1 LLRQVC
7 TLVYAVDGRLRSRRP
22 APTSTCQWNG
32 GQMNQDHHVVRLA
45 VQDGFAIITI
55 DNPPVNA
62 GSTAVRAG
70 LLARLAEAEQQKL
83 TGIVIIG
90 AGSSFIAGSDISEF
104 GAPLAAPEL
113 PQVIAAI
120 EDSALPVCAA
130 VHGACLGGGFELA
143 LGCDFRIAAPG
154 AVLGLPEVTL
164 GMVPGAGGTQ
174 RLPRLTGLAEAIAL
188 VCSGRRVKA
197 EEALKLGMIDALAKS
212 PGPEDLI
219 AAAKEAILA
228 APGKR
233 RLRERAVPPA
243 DPEAVKTAES
253 NALKRG
259 KGRPNVAEAIR
270 LVKFS
275 ASLPVGDALVAER
288 ASFQDLRVQE
298 EAFALRH
305 LFFAERAAARIDGL
319 NAPPARIG
327 RVGIVGGGTMG
338 QGICRAFLATG
349 LAVVLAERNGEAR
362 DAAAAAIASSFDALV
377 GKGRLSPASA
387 DRSKAL
393 LTASDSLSDLAD
405 CDLVI
410 EAVFEDMAVKKD
422 LFTALDAILKPGAI
436 LATNTSYL
444 DIDEMAAVTHRAED
458 VVGLHFFSPADIM
471 SLLEIVR
478 TGHSSGRTLATALA
492 LAKVLGKQPVVAR
505 VAEGFIG
512 NRIYAAYRRHAEY
525 LVEEGASPEAVDTA
539 AVDFGFAMG
548 PFAVGDMSGLDIA
561 WHMRKRQAATRNQ
574 SARYVDIPDRLCEAG
589 RFGRKTGG
597 GYYDYEG
604 GRMQPSATATAIIA
618 AARAAKG
625 IAPRA
630 FTRQDIQDRL
640 LGAILNEAALVL
652 AEGVAQRPGDIDVAL
667 VHGYGF
673 PRWRGGPLWWASGET
688 SQRVDAM
695 IHAVVT
701 AAGPGFPT
709 GDVKTMLAPLR
720 AEREDIEKRK
730 AGHA

>member
-1 LLRQVC
+1 
-7 TLVYAVDGRLRSRRP
+7 
-22 APTSTCQWNG
+22 
-32 GQMNQDHHVVRLA
+32 MNQDHHVVRLE
-45 VQDGFAIITI
+45 VQDGFGVITI

-70 LLARLAEAEQQKL
+70 LLARLAEAEQQKV
-83 TGIVIIG
+83 TGIVIMG
-90 AGSSFIAGSDISEF
+90 AGSSFIAGSDITEF

-120 EDSALPVCAA
+120 ENSAVPVCAA
-130 VHGACLGGGFELA
+130 IHGACLGGGFELA
-143 LGCDFRIAAPG
+143 LGCDLRIAAPG
-154 AVLGLPEVTL
+154 SVLGLPEVTL

-174 RLPRLTGLAEAIAL
+174 RLPRLTGVAEAITL

-197 EEALKLGMIDALAKS
+197 DEALKLGMIDVLAKS
-212 PGPEDLI
+212 PASEDLI
-219 AAAKEAILA
+219 AAAKTAILA
-228 APGKR
+228 ASGKR
-233 RLRERAVPPA
+233 RLRETPVPLSDPA
-243 DPEAVKTAES
+243 EVKAAEA

-270 LVKFS
+270 LVKS
-275 ASLPVGDALVAER
+275 AASQPVEEALVAER
-288 ASFQDLRVQE
+288 ASFQDFRLQE

-305 LFFAERAAARIDGL
+305 LFFAERAAARISGL
-319 NAPPARIG
+319 NAAPARIE

-338 QGICRAFLATG
+338 QGICRAFLAAG
-349 LAVVLAERNGEAR
+349 LTVVLAERNAAAR
-362 DAAAAAIASSFDALV
+362 DAAAAAIAGAFDALV
-377 GKGRLSPASA
+377 AKGRLASA
-387 DRSKAL
+387 AADRRKAL
-393 LTASDSLSDLAD
+393 LTATDSLADLAE

-410 EAVFEDMAVKKD
+410 EAVFEDMTVKKD
-422 LFTALDAILKPGAI
+422 LFTTLDGILKPGAI

-444 DIDEMAAVTHRAED
+444 DIDEMAAATHRAED

-471 SLLEIVR
+471 SLLEVVR
-478 TGHSSGRTLATALA
+478 TGHSSSRTLATALA

-525 LVEEGASPEAVDTA
+525 LIEDGASPEDVDAA

-561 WHMRKRQAATRNQ
+561 WNMRKRQAAVRDQ
-574 SARYVDIPDRLCEAG
+574 RSRYVDIPDRLCEAG
-589 RFGRKTGG
+589 RFGRKTGA

-604 GRMQPSATATAIIA
+604 GKMQPSATAAAIIA
-618 AARAAKG
+618 EARAAKG

-630 FTRQDIQDRL
+630 FTAQDIQDRL

-673 PRWRGGPLWWASGET
+673 PRWRGGPLWWASGEK
-688 SQRVDAM
+688 SQRIGEM
-695 IHAVVT
+695 IAAIVA

-709 GDVKTMLAPLR
+709 GDVNTMLAPLR
-720 AEREDIEKRK
+720 SEREEIEKRK